1 MKFFTAFSFAFC
13 LNILLYAGQHEHAHT
28 VIIKKYDRIT
38 DKQAIKNLIEEHWD
52 MLCGGYIHG
61 YKESIADSVLDVI
74 NDCCNVLYQ
83 DDLIIGFIKYSIKSD
98 NRAHIDELAI
108 HTKFQNQGL
117 GTFLL
122 QHAIDEITALDIEY
136 LTIDTMLYNVPAC
149 GLYEHKF
156 EFEPLYLKVYK
167 NRELDEESLPV
178 LSLAKALGVS
188 KWNDEIKKMI
198 IDMDQ
203 VAAQVNEYRIIQVY

>member
-1 MKFFTAFSFAFC
+1 MKFFTAFSLAFC
-13 LNILLYAGQHEHAHT
+13 LNILLYAGQNDYIHT
-28 VIIKKYDRIT
+28 IIIKKYDRIK
-38 DKQAIKNLIEEHWD
+38 DKQAIKNLIEENWD

-61 YKESIADSVLDVI
+61 YKESIADCVLDGI
-74 NDCCNVLYQ
+74 DDCCNVLYK
-83 DDLIIGFIKYSIKSD
+83 DDLIVGFIKYSIKSD

-108 HTKFQNQGL
+108 HTNFQNQGL

-122 QHAIDEITALDIEY
+122 QHAIDEITALHIEY

-156 EFEPLYLKVYK
+156 GFEPLYLKVYK

-188 KWNDEIKKMI
+188 EWNDEIKKMI
-198 IDMDQ
+198 IDTDQ
-203 VAAQVNEYRIIQVY
+203 VASQIHEYRIIQVY